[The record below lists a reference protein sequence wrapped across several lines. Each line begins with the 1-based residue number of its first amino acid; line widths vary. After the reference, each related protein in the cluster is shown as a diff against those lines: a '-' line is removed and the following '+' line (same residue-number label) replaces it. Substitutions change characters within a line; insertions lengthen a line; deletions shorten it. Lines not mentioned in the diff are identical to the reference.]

1 LHDAKKFGLL
11 IDYRGILKEL
21 DTAIAQYQD
30 LASRTQGGFD
40 IEDLEGLYR
49 QVSSEYKKLPGLHER
64 LWSLF
69 EPVKNRQDI
78 EQYRQLLVPHYQED
92 GNGQSYDSRQSFRE
106 DFYQAL
112 TEYGLCLQ
120 VALSSRTFF
129 EDSSFS

>member
-21 DTAIAQYQD
+21 DTAIGQYQD
-30 LASRTQGGFD
+30 LASRTQSGYD
-40 IEDLEGLYR
+40 IDDIEGLYQ
-49 QVSSEYKKLPGLHER
+49 QVSSEYKRLPGLHDR

-69 EPVKNRQDI
+69 ACVKNRQDI

-92 GNGQSYDSRQSFRE
+92 EAGQSYDTRQSFRE

-112 TEYGLCLQ
+112 TEYGMCLQ
-120 VALSSRTFF
+120 VA
-129 EDSSFS
+129 